1 MQLLERPPNENPGS
15 IPPITIVTLS
25 LPHAFEQAL
34 LAVWMYGIEI
44 RTEYDRKYPDGGYV
58 DPPSRDATVTIA
70 VGDPF
75 AEPRIH
81 KNIPAGPEELEIY
94 RQEVLN
100 GVHDHWVDPNDP
112 SKWQYTYHQRLFEYP
127 YMCMEE
133 NHGSFP
139 RPWIF
144 HRDQIQF
151 IIDKL
156 SKSPISRRAQAITW
170 MPATDPDIDDPPC
183 LQRIWCR
190 LLRDIVNDRLVL
202 NMNTHWRSRD
212 LYKAWFMNA
221 YAMTELMKFIALE
234 IGRARGE
241 KIHIGRY
248 VDISDSLHIYGHDL
262 AIVDKEVEKIYNY
275 PNWEDRCWPS
285 NHSIL
290 VEMANSAK
298 EKLKANPDFQKG

>member
-1 MQLLERPPNENPGS
+1 MMELPERSANENPGN

-34 LAVWMYGIEI
+34 LAVWMHGIEI
-44 RTEYDRKYPDGGYV
+44 RTEYDRKNVDGGYI

-100 GVHDHWVDPNDP
+100 GVHDHWTDPDDP
-112 SKWQYTYHQRLFEYP
+112 DKWSYTYHGRLFNYP
-127 YMCMEE
+127 YIV
-133 NHGSFP
+133 GLTGI
-139 RPWIF
+139 RVQTLVR

-156 SKSPISRRAQAITW
+156 SSSPISRRAQATTW
-170 MPATDPDIDDPPC
+170 MPATDPDTDDPPC

-190 LLRDIVNDRLVL
+190 LLRDTVNDRLVL

-212 LYKAWFMNA
+212 LWKAWFMNA
-221 YAMTELMKFIALE
+221 YVMTELMQFIALE
-234 IGRARGE
+234 ISKVRGE
-241 KIHIGRY
+241 PVAIGRY
-248 VDISDSLHIYGHDL
+248 MDVSDSLHIYGQDL
-262 AIVDKEVEKIYNY
+262 ARVDEEIEKICLH
-275 PNWEDRCWPS
+275 PKWEDRCWPS
-285 NHSIL
+285 DHPIL
-290 VEMANSAK
+290 TEMAAEARK
-298 EKLKANPDFQKG
+298 KLEANPDFQKG